1 MTPTIPIQA
10 LSFKPARDLVL
21 INILSVL
28 LVLIIFFFPNAP
40 VRIILGLPFVL
51 FFTGY
56 VSISALFPRKVELDL
71 IERFA
76 FSIGLSIAIT
86 SLIGLM
92 LNYTP
97 FGIRMYSVVFTLFS
111 FILLVSVVAIYRRRT
126 ISPGDV
132 FAPLAPNRNKR
143 RFEVL
148 QVENSNEE
156 VRHEV
161 KSETRFI
168 GNTFHK
174 IKLEYIALPL
184 FIGISLFVYHLKY
197 FSYIFMVIAAATGV
211 LLFIVFDKYF
221 KKEQEPILS
230 FELPDDKSHTLRFV
244 TSILFF
250 VFFGLSFLTLL
261 QGFYTRT
268 IWYYAFISL
277 CAGVIVTEILFVKT
291 KTQGALNL
299 LKSFLLVLNITLSNQ
314 ILFSHGIGLPDLG
327 YNLNLLFSII
337 NNGYVPHIGGYE
349 CFPCHHIL
357 AAANILICGSD
368 PKMTYLYLGG
378 FVVCLGM
385 LFVFLIGRE
394 FVNLQFGLF
403 AALIYSL
410 LDYLIMYGSHPEHQA
425 YNYFLSIVLFA
436 VILYIY
442 KKRDWRFTAF
452 YPILVTTMVFTHHY
466 SAMII
471 LIVLASLIV
480 VELFQRIKDSSY
492 KFKFPGLVQIYVVIL
507 FAQWMYYSNMM
518 GNFVG
523 IIEAYSDA
531 FAKGAEGL
539 ITATA
544 YDQLPIKTLFLNTV
558 GSSILIVLSVIGFLY
573 FFKKRS
579 FFNKVIMMATVILSI
594 LLGIGVVFEVGQ
606 LLPDRMY
613 SFLQLF
619 GLVFLGSAGIIW
631 LVKVSN
637 IKIEQNKLKLIPV
650 IILIMCLAFFSLSS
664 TIAGFETS
672 LFVDEHTAYAK
683 LYGTP
688 QESYFGQWK
697 ASNIANKYLF
707 SMDIGLEEDLNKR
720 RFGLTEKLRG
730 EFESREFALPE
741 KPDVRKDED
750 YQWEI
755 IDVKENNLWYIVIK
769 ENGNLDVYNITKFID
784 RLLVTKDGGI
794 DVQNIT
800 ENSFVIFNKFYLKT
814 GFAKVI
820 GGHVGQYEFIRVK
833 EDKVYVLERYNRYYD
848 NGMIGLYYKS

>member
-1 MTPTIPIQA
+1 MTPTIHIQA

-40 VRIILGLPFVL
+40 MRIILGLPFVL

-56 VSISALFPRKVELDL
+56 VSISALFPRKEELDL
-71 IERFA
+71 IERLA

-132 FAPLAPNRNKR
+132 FAPLAPDRNIGK
-143 RFEVL
+143 FDAVQIE
-148 QVENSNEE
+148 ESNEE
-156 VRHEV
+156 VGCET
-161 KSETRFI
+161 KSETGFTGI
-168 GNTFHK
+168 FHK
-174 IKLEYIALPL
+174 IKLEYIALTL

-197 FSYIFMVIAAATGV
+197 FSYIFMVIAAAIGV
-211 LLFIVFDKYF
+211 LLFIVFNRYF
-221 KKEQEPILS
+221 TKEQELILS
-230 FELPDDKSHTLRFV
+230 FELPDNKSHTLRFV

-250 VFFGLSFLTLL
+250 VFYGLSFLTLL
-261 QGFYTRT
+261 QGFYTKT
-268 IWYYAFISL
+268 VWYYVFISL
-277 CAGVIVTEILFVKT
+277 CAGIIATEILFVKT
-291 KTQGALNL
+291 KTQGTINL
-299 LKSFLLVLNITLSNQ
+299 IKSFLLVLNITLSNQ
-314 ILFSHGIGLPDLG
+314 ILFPYGISLPDLG
-327 YNLNLLFSII
+327 YHLHLLFSIV
-337 NNGYVPHIGGYE
+337 NNGYVPQIGGYE
-349 CFPCHHIL
+349 YFPCHHIL

-385 LFVFLIGRE
+385 LFVFLIGKE

-410 LDYLIMYGSHPEHQA
+410 LDYLIMYGSHPVHQA

-480 VELFQRIKDSSY
+480 VEIVQRIKESDY
-492 KFKFPGLVQIYVVIL
+492 KFKFLGLVQIYVVIL

-518 GNFVG
+518 GSFTG
-523 IIEAYSDA
+523 ILEAYSDA
-531 FAKGAEGL
+531 FAKGAESV

-544 YDQLPIKTLFLNTV
+544 YDQLPIRTLFLNTL

-579 FFNKVIMMATVILSI
+579 FFNKVIMMAMVILTI
-594 LLGIGVVFEVGQ
+594 LLGIGVVLAVPQ
-606 LLPDRMY
+606 LLPDRLY

-619 GLVFLGSAGIIW
+619 GLVFLGSAGVIW
-631 LVKVSN
+631 ILNN
-637 IKIEQNKLKLIPV
+637 IKLEYNKLKLIPV
-650 IILIMCLAFFSLSS
+650 IVLIMCLSFFSLSS

-672 LFVDEHTAYAK
+672 LFVGEETAYYK
-683 LYGTP
+683 LYGSP
-688 QESYFGQWK
+688 QESYFNQWK
-697 ASNIANKYLF
+697 ASNIVNEYLF

-720 RFGLTEKLRG
+720 RIGLSEKLKK
-730 EFESREFALPE
+730 EFESKRFALPE
-741 KPDVRKDED
+741 KPDVRKEED
-750 YQWEI
+750 DPWMI
-755 IDVKENNLWYIVIK
+755 IDRKKNKPWYIVIK
-769 ENGNLDVYNITKFID
+769 EEGKLNVYNIPKIIG
-784 RLLVTKDGGI
+784 RLPITKDGSI
-794 DVQNIT
+794 DVQNIS
-800 ENSFVIFNKFYLKT
+800 ENSFIIFNKFYLKT
-814 GFAKVI
+814 GFAKGI
-820 GGHVGQYEFIRVK
+820 GGHVGQYEFIRIE
-833 EDKVYVLERYNRYYD
+833 EDELYVVEKYNRCYD
-848 NGMIGLYYKS
+848 NEMVDLYYKP

>member
-1 MTPTIPIQA
+1 
-10 LSFKPARDLVL
+10 
-21 INILSVL
+21 
-28 LVLIIFFFPNAP
+28 
-40 VRIILGLPFVL
+40 
-51 FFTGY
+51 
-56 VSISALFPRKVELDL
+56 
-71 IERFA
+71 
-76 FSIGLSIAIT
+76 
-86 SLIGLM
+86 
-92 LNYTP
+92 
-97 FGIRMYSVVFTLFS
+97 
-111 FILLVSVVAIYRRRT
+111 
-126 ISPGDV
+126 
-132 FAPLAPNRNKR
+132 
-143 RFEVL
+143 
-148 QVENSNEE
+148 
-156 VRHEV
+156 
-161 KSETRFI
+161 
-168 GNTFHK
+168 
-174 IKLEYIALPL
+174 
-184 FIGISLFVYHLKY
+184 
-197 FSYIFMVIAAATGV
+197 
-211 LLFIVFDKYF
+211 
-221 KKEQEPILS
+221 
-230 FELPDDKSHTLRFV
+230 
-244 TSILFF
+244 
-250 VFFGLSFLTLL
+250 
-261 QGFYTRT
+261 
-268 IWYYAFISL
+268 
-277 CAGVIVTEILFVKT
+277 
-291 KTQGALNL
+291 
-299 LKSFLLVLNITLSNQ
+299 
-314 ILFSHGIGLPDLG
+314 
-327 YNLNLLFSII
+327 
-337 NNGYVPHIGGYE
+337 
-349 CFPCHHIL
+349 
-357 AAANILICGSD
+357 
-368 PKMTYLYLGG
+368 
-378 FVVCLGM
+378 
-385 LFVFLIGRE
+385 
-394 FVNLQFGLF
+394 
-403 AALIYSL
+403 
-410 LDYLIMYGSHPEHQA
+410 
-425 YNYFLSIVLFA
+425 
-436 VILYIY
+436 
-442 KKRDWRFTAF
+442 
-452 YPILVTTMVFTHHY
+452 MVFTHHY